1 MLDSRLVHI
10 IRKEFIQ
17 LFRDK
22 RLIGAV
28 ILAPIIQLLVFG
40 YVATLDLRNINTAV
54 FDRDQSYLSRQFIS
68 SFSNSTYFRIVSNA
82 KSPDE
87 EKRTI
92 DSGRAQVAI
101 NIPPDFSKNIISGR
115 QSRVQFILDGTNSNS
130 AGIAL
135 AYINGIVF
143 ENVTKILN
151 DRLKAMKR
159 MTDRLNVIDARVR
172 VFHNQEMKSV
182 NYMVPGI
189 IAVLLTILTSLLTA
203 VSIVKEKE
211 YGTMEQLIVSPIRPW
226 ELMAGKMAPFIILGF
241 IDVILVIFIS
251 VLWFRVPILGN
262 IYLLLALCAIY
273 IIASLGIGLMISTI
287 SNTMQ
292 QTVLTLIFIIL
303 PSILLSGFIFPIA
316 NMPFII
322 QIFTYIIP
330 LRYFLNI
337 VRGIFLKGIGLQYL
351 WKDIL
356 MLFVLGSAIFI
367 FAVRRFRKKIG

>member
-17 LFRDK
+17 IFRDK

-28 ILAPIIQLLVFG
+28 VLAPLIQLIVFG

-54 FDRDQSYLSRQFIS
+54 YDRDQSNLSREFVS
-68 SFSNSTYFRIVSNA
+68 SFQNSTYFKIVDRS
-82 KSPDE
+82 KSIAE
-87 EKRTI
+87 EKRMI

-101 NIPPDFSKNIISGR
+101 NIPPDYSKNIVSGK
-115 QSRVQFILDGTNSNS
+115 QAQVQFILDGTNSNS

-135 AYINGIVF
+135 AYINGVVF

-151 DRLKAMKR
+151 ERLKGASGAI
-159 MTDRLNVIDARVR
+159 NVIDARVR

-189 IAVLLTILTSLLTA
+189 LAVLLTILTALLTA

-226 ELMAGKMAPFIILGF
+226 ELMAGKMAPYIILGF
-241 IDVILVIFIS
+241 IDVLLVIFVS
-251 VLWFRVPILGN
+251 VFWFRVPILGN
-262 IYLLLALCAIY
+262 LYLLLVLCAVY
-273 IIASLGIGLMISTI
+273 IIASLGLGLLMSTI

-292 QTVLTLIFIIL
+292 QTVLTMIFVML
-303 PSILLSGFIFPIA
+303 PMILLSGFIFPIA
-316 NMPFII
+316 NMPTII

-337 VRGIFLKGIGLQYL
+337 VRGIFLKGIGIQYL
-351 WKDIL
+351 WIDIL
-356 MLFVLGSAIFI
+356 MLFVLGASIFY
-367 FAVRRFRKKIG
+367 FAVRRFRKKMG